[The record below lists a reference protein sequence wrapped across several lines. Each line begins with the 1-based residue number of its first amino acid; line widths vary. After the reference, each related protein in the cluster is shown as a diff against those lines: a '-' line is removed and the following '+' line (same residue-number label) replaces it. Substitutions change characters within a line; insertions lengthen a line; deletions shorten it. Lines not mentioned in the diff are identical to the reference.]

1 MWIIDTMG
9 IVVILSV
16 IGILAIELFEGNYM
30 FHD

>member
-1 MWIIDTMG
+1 MWIDAMG

-16 IGILAIELFEGNYM
+16 IGIFAIELFEGNYM